1 MVQEMRT
8 LFHWLVKSQK
18 SSFYLISFS
27 CIINLIRRHCYVP
40 HYYWLSIKVYL
51 YHMCVEQKKKQRK
64 LCPDKA
70 TSDFYWFTI
79 SSYGLISKC
88 ILYDNIVLDLMSLPS
103 IKAKLLAL
111 NWCESESAKYI
122 NVYIVT
128 SSTTNKF

>member
-1 MVQEMRT
+1 MYYKFDKT
-8 LFHWLVKSQK
+8 PLLCSA
-18 SSFYLISFS
+18 LLLT
-27 CIINLIRRHCYVP
+27 INQSIFVPYVC
-40 HYYWLSIKVYL
+40 WA
-51 YHMCVEQKKKQRK
+51 KKKQRK

-70 TSDFYWFTI
+70 TSDFYWFTM

-103 IKAKLLAL
+103 LKAKLLAL